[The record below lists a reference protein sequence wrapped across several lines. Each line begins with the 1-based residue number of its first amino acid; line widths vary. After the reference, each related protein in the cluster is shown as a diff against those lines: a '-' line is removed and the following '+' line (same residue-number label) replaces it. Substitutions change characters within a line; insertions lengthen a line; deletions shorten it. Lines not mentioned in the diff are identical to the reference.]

1 MTDTIAAST
10 TTSEGCGDPPP
21 PYSSNDQLLSETH
34 SHDHNGKLY
43 ILIIQIYTNIIVYNL
58 VSYICWLDTLC

>member
-10 TTSEGCGDPPP
+10 ATSEGYEDPPP
-21 PYSSNDQLLSETH
+21 PYSTTDQLLSETH

-43 ILIIQIYTNIIVYNL
+43 MYTDYTDTNIIVYNL
-58 VSYICWLDTLC
+58 VSYIYAG